1 MSPLYS
7 LFLWNNSSPLQQ
19 LPVQL
24 PVSLDVVVVLAIIAI
39 VFVLFVTQPVPIDA
53 TAVGLMVALVLLG
66 EWTGVSPEQGVSGF
80 SNPAT
85 LTVLAMFVL
94 SEGVRRTG
102 VIQILTRKLIAFA
115 GDNEFRQLLATVTL
129 SGPPGGVVS
138 NVSVVAV
145 LIPAIMNLARQ
156 TKTSPSKLLIPLS
169 FASMLGGMLT
179 VVGTITNLLASEV
192 WVQVGG
198 PDAQPFSLLEFTHL
212 GAIVLL
218 VGIVYLLTVGRYL
231 TPERIKPAESPTDA
245 FGMTDYLTDVV
256 VMEDSPLVGS
266 RVGELSE
273 EDLDLDVFQI
283 VRGNRTLAR
292 GLGSERIQAGDVLSV
307 RADQETLQEVI
318 EHDHL
323 QLLPEVMEAA
333 TEDDVPLPPGF
344 SPRRHGWGSLDAER
358 SDSLAQ
364 DEASNE
370 DTEEDGDETAEED
383 GDETAE
389 EDGDETA
396 EEDGDE
402 TAEEDGDETAEED
415 GDEEAEEDGEE
426 TAEEDGDG
434 EIELTEVVLLP
445 GAWSSRRSAVAD
457 FESDYD
463 VTVLAIRRGDEVI
476 RQRLREVRLQAGD
489 VILVKAPDQVIDR
502 IARDKNVAIAGEGR
516 WEDFD
521 RSKIPIALGILA
533 GSLGLAALDVLTL
546 MVSALTGVAAMFF
559 TGILTPE
566 DAYEAIDWEVIF
578 MVAGVIPLGI
588 AVEASGTADL
598 IADLV
603 VSAGVLLPVIAVL
616 GLFYLGTAVITEM
629 VSNSASVV
637 LLLPIGVEVASQLG
651 ANPFAF
657 AMAVTF
663 AASTPLLTPVG
674 YQTNLMVY
682 GPGGYKFTDFA
693 RVGAPLQLI
702 LTVVTTVGIVFF
714 WGV

>member
-1 MSPLYS
+1 MNTIFLFRS
-7 LFLWNNSSPLQQ
+7 LNAGWPLQL
-19 LPVQL
+19 LPGPF

-94 SEGVRRTG
+94 SEGVRQTG

-192 WVQVGG
+192 WVQAGG
-198 PDAQPFSLLEFTHL
+198 PDARPFALLEFTHL

-231 TPERIKPAESPTDA
+231 TPARIEPAESPTDA

-273 EDLDLDVFQI
+273 RDLDLDVFQI
-283 VRGNRTLAR
+283 VRGNRTLSR
-292 GLGSERIQAGDVLSV
+292 GLGSERIRAGDVLSV

-318 EHDHL
+318 EQDHL

-333 TEDDVPLPPGF
+333 TEDDASLPPGF
-344 SPRRHGWGSLDAER
+344 SPRRHGWEPPDAER
-358 SDSLAQ
+358 SDALTE
-364 DEASNE
+364 DEASSE
-370 DTEEDGDETAEED
+370 DTEEDGNETAEEIP
-383 GDETAE
+383 
-389 EDGDETA
+389 ED
-396 EEDGDE
+396 
-402 TAEEDGDETAEED
+402 
-415 GDEEAEEDGEE
+415 
-426 TAEEDGDG
+426 

-445 GAWSSRRSAVAD
+445 GPRSSRRSGVAD
-457 FESDYD
+457 FERDYD

-489 VILVKAPDQVIDR
+489 VILVQAPDQVLDR
-502 IARDKNVAIAGEGR
+502 IARDTNVAIAGEDR
-516 WEDFD
+516 WEEFD

-533 GSLGLAALDVLTL
+533 GALGLAALDVLTL

-559 TGILTPE
+559 TGVLTPE
-566 DAYEAIDWEVIF
+566 EAYEAVDWEVIF

-588 AVEASGTADL
+588 AVEASGTAAL

-603 VSAGVLLPVIAVL
+603 VSVSVLLPVIAVL

-637 LLLPIGVEVASQLG
+637 LLLPIGVEVAGQLG

-657 AMAVTF
+657 VMAVTF

-702 LTVVTTVGIVFF
+702 LTLVTTVGIAFF
-714 WGV
+714 WGL

>member
-1 MSPLYS
+1 M
-7 LFLWNNSSPLQQ
+7 
-19 LPVQL
+19 
-24 PVSLDVVVVLAIIAI
+24 SLDVIVVLAIIAV

-53 TAVGLMVALVLLG
+53 TAVGLVVTLVLLG
-66 EWTGVSPEQGVSGF
+66 EWTGVSPAQGVSGF

-198 PDAQPFSLLEFTHL
+198 PDAEPFALLEFTQL

-231 TPERIKPAESPTDA
+231 TPARIEPADSPTDA
-245 FGMTDYLTDVV
+245 FGMNDYLTDVV
-256 VMEDSPLVGS
+256 VMEDSSLVGS
-266 RVGELSE
+266 RVRELSE

-283 VRGNRTLAR
+283 VRGTRTLAR
-292 GLGSERIQAGDVLSV
+292 GLASERIEAGDVLSV
-307 RADQETLQEVI
+307 RADQETLQEI
-318 EHDHL
+318 LEQEDL
-323 QLLPEVMEAA
+323 QLLPEVIEAA
-333 TEDDVPLPPGF
+333 ADDDAALPPGF
-344 SPRRHGWGSLDAER
+344 SPARHGAGAVAAAETG
-358 SDSLAQ
+358 DDGALT
-364 DEASNE
+364 DGETASE
-370 DTEEDGDETAEED
+370 TTEETPDEGEEEAPDET
-383 GDETAE
+383 T
-389 EDGDETA
+389 
-396 EEDGDE
+396 
-402 TAEEDGDETAEED
+402 
-415 GDEEAEEDGEE
+415 EE
-426 TAEEDGDG
+426 TTEETPDE

-445 GAWSSRRSAVAD
+445 GAWSTRRSALTD
-457 FESDYD
+457 FENDYD

-489 VILVKAPDQVIDR
+489 VILVQAPDQVLDR
-502 IARDKNVAIAGEGR
+502 IARDVNVAIAGEDR

-521 RSKIPIALGILA
+521 RSKIPVALGILA
-533 GSLGLAALDVLTL
+533 GALGLAALDVLTL

-603 VSAGVLLPVIAVL
+603 VSVSVLFPVIAVL
-616 GLFYLGTAVITEM
+616 GLFYLGTAIITEM
-629 VSNSASVV
+629 ISNSASVV
-637 LLLPIGVEVASQLG
+637 LLLPIGVEVAGQLG

-657 AMAVTF
+657 ALAVTF

-702 LTVVTTVGIVFF
+702 LTLVTTAGIAFF
-714 WGV
+714 WGL

>member
-1 MSPLYS
+1 M
-7 LFLWNNSSPLQQ
+7 
-19 LPVQL
+19 QL
-24 PVSLDVVVVLAIIAI
+24 PVSVDVVVVLAIVAA
-39 VFVLFVTQPVPIDA
+39 VFVLFFTQPVPIDA
-53 TAVGLMVALVLLG
+53 TAVALVVALVILG
-66 EWTGVSPEQGVSGF
+66 EWTGVSPAEGVSGF

-102 VIQILTRKLIAFA
+102 VIQILTRKLVAFA
-115 GDNEFRQLLATVTL
+115 GDDEFRQLLATVTL
-129 SGPPGGVVS
+129 SGPTAGVVS
-138 NVSVVAV
+138 NVSIVAV
-145 LIPAIMNLARQ
+145 LIPAVMNLARQ
-156 TKTSPSKLLIPLS
+156 TKRSPSKLLIPLS

-179 VVGTITNLLASEV
+179 VIGTITNLLASEV

-198 PDAQPFSLLEFTHL
+198 PDAQPFTLLEFTQL
-212 GAIVLL
+212 GAVVLL
-218 VGIVYLLTVGRYL
+218 VGIAYLLTVGRYL
-231 TPERIKPAESPTDA
+231 TPARIQPADSPSDT

-256 VMEDSPLVGS
+256 VMEDSPLAGS
-266 RVGELSE
+266 TVRDLSDR
-273 EDLDLDVFQI
+273 DLDLDVFQI
-283 VRGNRTLAR
+283 VRGHRTLTR
-292 GLGSERIQAGDVLSV
+292 GLGSERIRAGDVLSV

-318 EHDHL
+318 EQEHL

-333 TEDDVPLPPGF
+333 AEDEQPLPPGF
-344 SPRRHGWGSLDAER
+344 SPRRHDWSSLDAEG
-358 SDSLAQ
+358 SGDATGEEASGDV
-364 DEASNE
+364 DEASGE
-370 DTEEDGDETAEED
+370 DTGA
-383 GDETAE
+383 
-389 EDGDETA
+389 
-396 EEDGDE
+396 
-402 TAEEDGDETAEED
+402 
-415 GDEEAEEDGEE
+415 
-426 TAEEDGDG
+426 DGDG
-434 EIELTEVVLLP
+434 TDEEVSDDEIELTEVVLLP
-445 GAWSSRRSAVAD
+445 GPWSSRRSGVTD
-457 FESDYD
+457 FERDYD

-489 VILVKAPDQVIDR
+489 VVLIQAADQVVDR
-502 IARDKNVAIAGEGR
+502 IARDTDVAVSSDDR

-521 RSKIPIALGILA
+521 RSKIPVALGILA
-533 GSLGLAALDVLTL
+533 GVLGLAAFEVLTL

-566 DAYEAIDWEVIF
+566 EAYEAVDWEVIF

-588 AVEASGTADL
+588 AVEASGTADV

-629 VSNSASVV
+629 ISNSASVV
-637 LLLPIGVEVASQLG
+637 LMLPIGVEVAGQLG

-682 GPGGYKFTDFA
+682 GPGGYRFTDFA

-702 LTVVTTVGIVFF
+702 LTAVTTLGIVFF
-714 WGV
+714 WGL

>member
-1 MSPLYS
+1 MSPLFF
-7 LFLWNNSSPLQQ
+7 LLLWNNSLPLQQ

-24 PVSLDVVVVLAIIAI
+24 PVSPDVAVVLAIIAI

-53 TAVGLMVALVLLG
+53 TAVGLVVALVLLG
-66 EWTGVSPEQGVSGF
+66 EWTGVSPAEGVSGF

-115 GDNEFRQLLATVTL
+115 GDNEFKQLLATVTL

-198 PDAQPFSLLEFTHL
+198 PDAQPFALLEFTHL

-231 TPERIKPAESPTDA
+231 TPARIEPTESPTDA

-283 VRGNRTLAR
+283 VRGNRTIAR

-318 EHDHL
+318 EQDHV

-333 TEDDVPLPPGF
+333 TEDDASLPPGF
-344 SPRRHGWGSLDAER
+344 SPRRHGWESLDAER
-358 SDSLAQ
+358 SDSLAE
-364 DEASNE
+364 DEASSE
-370 DTEEDGDETAEED
+370 DTAEDGDETAEEAS
-383 GDETAE
+383 DEA
-389 EDGDETA
+389 
-396 EEDGDE
+396 
-402 TAEEDGDETAEED
+402 
-415 GDEEAEEDGEE
+415 
-426 TAEEDGDG
+426 
-434 EIELTEVVLLP
+434 IELTEVVLLP
-445 GAWSSRRSAVAD
+445 GPWSSRRSGVAD
-457 FESDYD
+457 FERDYD

-489 VILVKAPDQVIDR
+489 VILVQAPDQVLDR
-502 IARDKNVAIAGEGR
+502 IARDTNVAIGGEDR

-533 GSLGLAALDVLTL
+533 GALGLAALDVLGL
-546 MVSALTGVAAMFF
+546 MTSALTGVAAMFF

-603 VSAGVLLPVIAVL
+603 VSVSELLPVIAVL

-657 AMAVTF
+657 VMAVTF

-702 LTVVTTVGIVFF
+702 LTVVTTVGIAFF

>member
-1 MSPLYS
+1 MGPLLS
-7 LFLWNNSSPLQQ
+7 LLSWSNGVPLQQ

-24 PVSLDVVVVLAIIAI
+24 PVSVDVVVVLAIVAA
-39 VFVLFVTQPVPIDA
+39 VFVLFFTQPVPIDA
-53 TAVGLMVALVLLG
+53 TAVALVVALVILG
-66 EWTGVSPEQGVSGF
+66 EWTGVSPAEGVSGF

-102 VIQILTRKLIAFA
+102 VIQILTRKLVAFA
-115 GDNEFRQLLATVTL
+115 GDDEFRQLLATVTL
-129 SGPPGGVVS
+129 SGPTAGVVS
-138 NVSVVAV
+138 NVSIVAV
-145 LIPAIMNLARQ
+145 LIPAVMNLARQ
-156 TKTSPSKLLIPLS
+156 TKRSPSKLLIPLS

-179 VVGTITNLLASEV
+179 VIGTITNLLASEV

-198 PDAQPFSLLEFTHL
+198 PDAQPFTLLEFTQL
-212 GAIVLL
+212 GAVVLL
-218 VGIVYLLTVGRYL
+218 VGIAYLLTVGRYL
-231 TPERIKPAESPTDA
+231 TPARIQPADSPSDT

-256 VMEDSPLVGS
+256 VMEDSPLAGS
-266 RVGELSE
+266 TVRDLSDR
-273 EDLDLDVFQI
+273 DLDLDVFQI
-283 VRGNRTLAR
+283 VRGHRTLTR
-292 GLGSERIQAGDVLSV
+292 GLGSERIRAGDVLSV

-318 EHDHL
+318 EQEHL

-333 TEDDVPLPPGF
+333 AEDEQPLPPGF
-344 SPRRHGWGSLDAER
+344 SPRRHDWSSLDAEG
-358 SDSLAQ
+358 SGDATGEEASGDV
-364 DEASNE
+364 DEASGE
-370 DTEEDGDETAEED
+370 DTGA
-383 GDETAE
+383 
-389 EDGDETA
+389 
-396 EEDGDE
+396 
-402 TAEEDGDETAEED
+402 
-415 GDEEAEEDGEE
+415 
-426 TAEEDGDG
+426 DGDG
-434 EIELTEVVLLP
+434 TDEEVSDDEIELTEVVLLP
-445 GAWSSRRSAVAD
+445 GPWSSRRSGVTD
-457 FESDYD
+457 FERDYD

-489 VILVKAPDQVIDR
+489 VVLIQAADQVVDR
-502 IARDKNVAIAGEGR
+502 IARDTDVAVSSDDR

-521 RSKIPIALGILA
+521 RSKIPVALGILA
-533 GSLGLAALDVLTL
+533 GVLGLAAFEVLTL

-566 DAYEAIDWEVIF
+566 EAYEAVDWEVIF

-588 AVEASGTADL
+588 AVEASGTADV

-629 VSNSASVV
+629 ISNSASVV
-637 LLLPIGVEVASQLG
+637 LMLPIGVEVAGQLG

-682 GPGGYKFTDFA
+682 GPGGYRFTDFA

-702 LTVVTTVGIVFF
+702 LTAVTTLGIVFF
-714 WGV
+714 WGL

>member
-1 MSPLYS
+1 MLSYS
-7 LFLWNNSSPLQQ
+7 LFFNTLWPLQ
-19 LPVQL
+19 LLSVQL
-24 PVSLDVVVVLAIIAI
+24 PVSLDVVVVLAIIAV

-53 TAVGLMVALVLLG
+53 TAVGLIVALALLG
-66 EWTGVSPEQGVSGF
+66 EWTGVSPEQAVSGF

-115 GDNEFRQLLATVTL
+115 GDDEFRQLLATVTL

-198 PDAQPFSLLEFTHL
+198 PDAEPFALLEFTHL

-231 TPERIKPAESPTDA
+231 TPARIEPAESPTDA

-266 RVGELSE
+266 RVEELGE

-318 EHDHL
+318 EQDHL
-323 QLLPEVMEAA
+323 QLLPEVLEAA
-333 TEDDVPLPPGF
+333 TEDDASLPPGF
-344 SPRRHGWGSLDAER
+344 SPRRHGWEPTDAEGSGSR
-358 SDSLAQ
+358 AE
-364 DEASNE
+364 DEASSE
-370 DTEEDGDETAEED
+370 DTEENGDETAEEAP
-383 GDETAE
+383 DE
-389 EDGDETA
+389 
-396 EEDGDE
+396 
-402 TAEEDGDETAEED
+402 
-415 GDEEAEEDGEE
+415 
-426 TAEEDGDG
+426 

-445 GAWSSRRSAVAD
+445 GPWSSRRSGVAD
-457 FESDYD
+457 FERDYD

-489 VILVKAPDQVIDR
+489 VILVQAPDQVLDR
-502 IARDKNVAIAGEGR
+502 IARDTNVAIAGEDR

-533 GSLGLAALDVLTL
+533 GALGLAALDVLTL

-598 IADLV
+598 IADLI
-603 VSAGVLLPVIAVL
+603 VSVSVLLPVIAVL
-616 GLFYLGTAVITEM
+616 GLFYLGTAIITEM

-637 LLLPIGVEVASQLG
+637 LLLPIGVEVAGQLG
-651 ANPFAF
+651 VNPFAF
-657 AMAVTF
+657 VMAVTF

-714 WGV
+714 WGL

>member
-1 MSPLYS
+1 MSF
-7 LFLWNNSSPLQQ
+7 LFFLFSWANNFPLQQ

-24 PVSLDVVVVLAIIAI
+24 PVSLDVIVVLAIVAI

-53 TAVGLMVALVLLG
+53 TAVGLVVALVLLG

-85 LTVLAMFVL
+85 LTVLSMFVL

-115 GDNEFRQLLATVTL
+115 GDNEFRQLFATVTL

-145 LIPAIMNLARQ
+145 LIPAILNLARQ

-198 PDAQPFSLLEFTHL
+198 PDAQPFALLEFTQL

-231 TPERIKPAESPTDA
+231 TPARIEPAESSTDA
-245 FGMTDYLTDVV
+245 FGMNDYLTDVV

-266 RVGELSE
+266 RVSELSE
-273 EDLDLDVFQI
+273 RDLDLDVFQI
-283 VRGNRTLAR
+283 VRGTRTLAR
-292 GLGSERIQAGDVLSV
+292 GLGSERVQTGDVLSV
-307 RADQETLQEVI
+307 RAGQETLQEVI
-318 EHDHL
+318 EQDHL

-333 TEDDVPLPPGF
+333 TEDDASLPPGF
-344 SPRRHGWGSLDAER
+344 SPRRHGGEPPEAELSESLGE
-358 SDSLAQ
+358 
-364 DEASNE
+364 DETSSE
-370 DTEEDGDETAEED
+370 DTEGDGNETAEEAP
-383 GDETAE
+383 DE
-389 EDGDETA
+389 G
-396 EEDGDE
+396 
-402 TAEEDGDETAEED
+402 
-415 GDEEAEEDGEE
+415 
-426 TAEEDGDG
+426 
-434 EIELTEVVLLP
+434 IELTEVVLLP
-445 GAWSSRRSAVAD
+445 GPWSSRRSGVAD
-457 FESDYD
+457 FERDYD

-489 VILVKAPDQVIDR
+489 VILVQAPDQVLDR
-502 IARDKNVAIAGEGR
+502 IARDTNVAIVGDDR

-533 GSLGLAALDVLTL
+533 GALGLAALDVLGL
-546 MVSALTGVAAMFF
+546 MTSALTGVAAMFF

-588 AVEASGTADL
+588 AVEASGTANL

-603 VSAGVLLPVIAVL
+603 VSVSDLLPVIVVL

-657 AMAVTF
+657 VMAVTF

-693 RVGAPLQLI
+693 RVGAPLQLL
-702 LTVVTTVGIVFF
+702 LTVVTTAGIVFF

>member
-1 MSPLYS
+1 MSAALASFS
-7 LFLWNNSSPLQQ
+7 LSTGLPLQI

-24 PVSLDVVVVLAIIAI
+24 PVSLDVVVVLAIITA
-39 VFVLFVTQPVPIDA
+39 VFVLFFTQPVPIDA
-53 TAVGLMVALVLLG
+53 TAVGLVVTLILLG

-102 VIQILTRKLIAFA
+102 VIQILTRKLVAFA
-115 GDNEFRQLLATVTL
+115 GDDEFRQLLATVTL

-145 LIPAIMNLARQ
+145 LIPAIMDLARQ

-198 PDAQPFSLLEFTHL
+198 PDAQPFGLLEFTHL

-218 VGIVYLLTVGRYL
+218 VGIVYLLTIGRYL
-231 TPERIKPAESPTDA
+231 TPARIKPAESPTDA

-266 RVGELSE
+266 RAGELSE
-273 EDLDLDVFQI
+273 RDLDLDVFQI
-283 VRGNRTLAR
+283 VRGNRTLTR
-292 GLGSERIQAGDVLSV
+292 GLGSERIETGDVLSV
-307 RADQETLQEVI
+307 RADQETLQEVL
-318 EHDHL
+318 EQDHV

-333 TEDDVPLPPGF
+333 AEDDAPLPPGF
-344 SPRRHGWGSLDAER
+344 SPRRHGLESPDEEHGGSLAE
-358 SDSLAQ
+358 
-364 DEASNE
+364 DEASSE
-370 DTEEDGDETAEED
+370 DTEADGDETAEETP
-383 GDETAE
+383 DE
-389 EDGDETA
+389 
-396 EEDGDE
+396 
-402 TAEEDGDETAEED
+402 
-415 GDEEAEEDGEE
+415 
-426 TAEEDGDG
+426 

-445 GAWSSRRSAVAD
+445 GPWSSRRSGVGD
-457 FESDYD
+457 FERDYD

-489 VILVKAPDQVIDR
+489 VILVQAPDQVLDR
-502 IARDKNVAIAGEGR
+502 IARDTNVAIASGDG

-521 RSKIPIALGILA
+521 RSKIPIALGILGGA
-533 GSLGLAALDVLTL
+533 LGLAALDVLGL
-546 MVSALTGVAAMFF
+546 MTSALTGVAAMFF

-566 DAYEAIDWEVIF
+566 EAYEAIDWEVIF

-603 VSAGVLLPVIAVL
+603 VSVSVLLPVIAVL
-616 GLFYLGTAVITEM
+616 GLFYLGTAIITEM
-629 VSNSASVV
+629 ISNSASVV
-637 LLLPIGVEVASQLG
+637 LLLPIGVEVAGQLG

-657 AMAVTF
+657 VMAVTF

-693 RVGAPLQLI
+693 RVGAPLQLL
-702 LTVVTTVGIVFF
+702 LTFVTTAGIVYF
-714 WGV
+714 WGL

>member
-1 MSPLYS
+1 MSS
-7 LFLWNNSSPLQQ
+7 LFLHFVWSNGFPLQQ

-24 PVSLDVVVVLAIIAI
+24 PVSFDVVVVLAIIAV

-53 TAVGLMVALVLLG
+53 TAVGLVVALVLLG
-66 EWTGVSPEQGVSGF
+66 EWTGVSPGQGVSGF

-102 VIQILTRKLIAFA
+102 IIQILTRKLIAFA
-115 GDNEFRQLLATVTL
+115 GDNEFKQLLATVTL

-198 PDAQPFSLLEFTHL
+198 PDAEPFALLEFTHL

-218 VGIVYLLTVGRYL
+218 VGVVYLLTIGRYL
-231 TPERIKPAESPTDA
+231 TPARIKPAESPTDA

-266 RVGELSE
+266 RVGELGE

-283 VRGNRTLAR
+283 VRGNRTLAH
-292 GLGSERIQAGDVLSV
+292 GLGWERLQAGDVLSV

-318 EHDHL
+318 EQEHL

-333 TEDDVPLPPGF
+333 TEDDASLPPGF
-344 SPRRHGWGSLDAER
+344 SPRRHGWESVDAER
-358 SDSLAQ
+358 SGSPVE
-364 DEASNE
+364 DEASGE
-370 DTEEDGDETAEED
+370 DTEEDGKESAEEAD
-383 GDETAE
+383 DE
-389 EDGDETA
+389 
-396 EEDGDE
+396 
-402 TAEEDGDETAEED
+402 
-415 GDEEAEEDGEE
+415 
-426 TAEEDGDG
+426 

-445 GAWSSRRSAVAD
+445 GPWSSRRSGVAD
-457 FESDYD
+457 FERDYD

-489 VILVKAPDQVIDR
+489 VILVQAPDQVLDR
-502 IARDKNVAIAGEGR
+502 IARDTNVAIAGEDR

-533 GSLGLAALDVLTL
+533 GALGLAALDVLTL

-603 VSAGVLLPVIAVL
+603 VSVSALFPVIVVL
-616 GLFYLGTAVITEM
+616 GLFYLGTAIITEM

-637 LLLPIGVEVASQLG
+637 LLLPIGVEVAGQLG

-657 AMAVTF
+657 VMAVTF

-714 WGV
+714 WGI

>member
-1 MSPLYS
+1 MSS
-7 LFLWNNSSPLQQ
+7 LSLLSASSAGWPLQP
-19 LPVQL
+19 LPGSL
-24 PVSLDVVVVLAIIAI
+24 PLSIDVLVVLALIAT

-53 TAVGLMVALVLLG
+53 TAVGLVVALVLLG

-115 GDNEFRQLLATVTL
+115 GDDEFRQLLATVTL

-198 PDAQPFSLLEFTHL
+198 PDARPFSLLEFTHL
-212 GAIVLL
+212 GAVVLL

-231 TPERIKPAESPTDA
+231 TPVRIEPAESPTDA

-266 RVGELSE
+266 RVEELSGQ
-273 EDLDLDVFQI
+273 DLDLDVFQI
-283 VRGNRTLAR
+283 VRGDRTLAH
-292 GLGSERIQAGDVLSV
+292 GLGSERIRAGDVLSV

-323 QLLPEVMEAA
+323 RLLPEVMEAA
-333 TEDDVPLPPGF
+333 AEDDASLPPGF
-344 SPRRHGWGSLDAER
+344 SPRRHGWEPPDAEA
-358 SDSLAQ
+358 SDSLAES
-364 DEASNE
+364 EASSE
-370 DTEEDGDETAEED
+370 DTEEDGDET
-383 GDETAE
+383 
-389 EDGDETA
+389 
-396 EEDGDE
+396 
-402 TAEEDGDETAEED
+402 
-415 GDEEAEEDGEE
+415 DEEPPDE
-426 TAEEDGDG
+426 

-445 GAWSSRRSAVAD
+445 GPWSSRRSGVAD
-457 FESDYD
+457 FERDYD

-476 RQRLREVRLQAGD
+476 RQRLREVRLRAGD
-489 VILVKAPDQVIDR
+489 VILVQASDQVLDR
-502 IARDKNVAIAGEGR
+502 IARDTNVAIAGEDG
-516 WEDFD
+516 WEEFD

-533 GSLGLAALDVLTL
+533 GALGLAALDVLTL

-566 DAYEAIDWEVIF
+566 EAYDAIDWQVIF

-588 AVEASGTADL
+588 AVEASGTADV
-598 IADLV
+598 IADV
-603 VSAGVLLPVIAVL
+603 IVSVGVLLPVIAVL
-616 GLFYLGTAVITEM
+616 GLFYLGTALITEM

-637 LLLPIGVEVASQLG
+637 LMLPVGVEVAGQLG

-702 LTVVTTVGIVFF
+702 LTIVTTVGITVF
-714 WGV
+714 WGL

>member
-1 MSPLYS
+1 MSPLFF
-7 LFLWNNSSPLQQ
+7 LFSWNNSFPLQQ

-24 PVSLDVVVVLAIIAI
+24 PVSFDVVVVLAIIAT

-115 GDNEFRQLLATVTL
+115 GDNEFKQLLATVTL

-198 PDAQPFSLLEFTHL
+198 PDAEPFALLEFTHL

-218 VGIVYLLTVGRYL
+218 VGLVYLLTVGRYL
-231 TPERIKPAESPTDA
+231 TPARIDPAESPTDA

-256 VMEDSPLVGS
+256 VMEDSPVVGS
-266 RVGELSE
+266 RVTELNE
-273 EDLDLDVFQI
+273 RDLDLDVFQI
-283 VRGNRTLAR
+283 VRGDRTIAR

-318 EHDHL
+318 EQDHL

-333 TEDDVPLPPGF
+333 TEDDAPLPPGF
-344 SPRRHGWGSLDAER
+344 SPRRHDWESFTAER
-358 SDSLAQ
+358 SDSLVE
-364 DEASNE
+364 DEASSE
-370 DTEEDGDETAEED
+370 DTEEDGDETAEEASD
-383 GDETAE
+383 E
-389 EDGDETA
+389 ED
-396 EEDGDE
+396 
-402 TAEEDGDETAEED
+402 
-415 GDEEAEEDGEE
+415 
-426 TAEEDGDG
+426 
-434 EIELTEVVLLP
+434 ELTEVVLLP
-445 GAWSSRRSAVAD
+445 GPWSSRRSGVTD
-457 FESDYD
+457 FERDYD

-489 VILVKAPDQVIDR
+489 VILVQAPDQMLDR
-502 IARDKNVAIAGEGR
+502 IARDTNVAIAGEDR

-533 GSLGLAALDVLTL
+533 GALGLAALDVLTL

-566 DAYEAIDWEVIF
+566 EAYEAVDWEVIF

-588 AVEASGTADL
+588 AVEASGTAAL

-603 VSAGVLLPVIAVL
+603 VSVSVLLPVIAVL
-616 GLFYLGTAVITEM
+616 GLFYLGTAIITEM

-637 LLLPIGVEVASQLG
+637 LLLPIGVEVAGQLG
-651 ANPFAF
+651 VNPFAF
-657 AMAVTF
+657 VMAVTF

-682 GPGGYKFTDFA
+682 GPGGYKFTDFT

-702 LTVVTTVGIVFF
+702 LTVVTTVGIAFF
-714 WGV
+714 WGL

>member
-1 MSPLYS
+1 MNS
-7 LFLWNNSSPLQQ
+7 LSFLFSGNFGMLLQQ
-19 LPVQL
+19 FPVQL
-24 PVSLDVVVVLAIIAI
+24 PVAFDVVIVLAIIAV
-39 VFVLFVTQPVPIDA
+39 VFILFITQPVPIDA
-53 TAVGLMVALVLLG
+53 TAVGLVVVLVLLG
-66 EWTGVSPEQGVSGF
+66 EWTGVSPAEGVSGF

-102 VIQILTRKLIAFA
+102 VIQILTRKLVSFA
-115 GDNEFRQLLATVTL
+115 GDNEFRQLLATVSL

-138 NVSVVAV
+138 NVSIVAV
-145 LIPAIMNLARQ
+145 LIPAITDLARK

-192 WVQVGG
+192 WAQVGG
-198 PDAQPFSLLEFTHL
+198 PDAQPFNLLEFTHL

-231 TPERIKPAESPTDA
+231 TPARIQPAGSPTES
-245 FGMTDYLTDVV
+245 FGMSDYLTDVV
-256 VMEDSPLVGS
+256 VMEDSPLIGS
-266 RVGELSE
+266 RVRELSE
-273 EDLDLDVFQI
+273 EDLDLDVFQL
-283 VRGNRTLAR
+283 VRGHRRLSR
-292 GLGSERIQAGDVLSV
+292 GLDSERIQAGDVLSV
-307 RADQETLQEVI
+307 RADQETLQEII
-318 EHDHL
+318 EQDHL

-333 TEDDVPLPPGF
+333 EEDEEPLPPGF
-344 SPRRHGWGSLDAER
+344 SPRRHGWQSIDTER
-358 SDSLAQ
+358 SDSLAEG
-364 DEASNE
+364 EASSE
-370 DTEEDGDETAEED
+370 DTEEKES
-383 GDETAE
+383 
-389 EDGDETA
+389 
-396 EEDGDE
+396 
-402 TAEEDGDETAEED
+402 
-415 GDEEAEEDGEE
+415 EE
-426 TAEEDGDG
+426 TAEEVPDD

-445 GAWSSRRSAVAD
+445 GAWSRRRSSVAE
-457 FESDYD
+457 FESDYE
-463 VTVLAIRRGDEVI
+463 VTLLAIRRGDEVI
-476 RQRLREVRLQAGD
+476 RKRLREVQLRAGD
-489 VILVKAPDQVIDR
+489 VILVQAPDKVLER
-502 IARDKNVAIAGEGR
+502 ISRDTNVAISGEDR

-521 RSKIPIALGILA
+521 RSQIPIALGILA
-533 GSLGLAALDVLTL
+533 GVLGLAALDVLTL

-566 DAYEAIDWEVIF
+566 DAYDAIDWQVIF

-588 AVEASGTADL
+588 AVEASGTADV
-598 IADLV
+598 IADLI

-616 GLFYLGTAVITEM
+616 GLFYLGTALITEM
-629 VSNSASVV
+629 VSNTASVV
-637 LLLPIGVEVASQLG
+637 LMLPVGVEVAGQLG

-702 LTVVTTVGIVFF
+702 LTVVTTAGIVFF
-714 WGV
+714 WGL

>member
-1 MSPLYS
+1 M
-7 LFLWNNSSPLQQ
+7 
-19 LPVQL
+19 QL
-24 PVSLDVVVVLAIIAI
+24 PVSFDVVVVLAIIAT

-115 GDNEFRQLLATVTL
+115 GDNEFKQLLATVTL

-198 PDAQPFSLLEFTHL
+198 PDAEPFALLEFTHL

-218 VGIVYLLTVGRYL
+218 VGLVYLLTVGRYL
-231 TPERIKPAESPTDA
+231 TPARIDPAESPTDA

-256 VMEDSPLVGS
+256 VMEDSPVVGS
-266 RVGELSE
+266 RVTELNE
-273 EDLDLDVFQI
+273 RDLDLDVFQI
-283 VRGNRTLAR
+283 VRGDRTIAR

-318 EHDHL
+318 EQDHL

-333 TEDDVPLPPGF
+333 TEDDAPLPPGF
-344 SPRRHGWGSLDAER
+344 SPRRHDWESFTAER
-358 SDSLAQ
+358 SDSLVE
-364 DEASNE
+364 DEASSE
-370 DTEEDGDETAEED
+370 DTEEDGDETAEEASD
-383 GDETAE
+383 E
-389 EDGDETA
+389 ED
-396 EEDGDE
+396 
-402 TAEEDGDETAEED
+402 
-415 GDEEAEEDGEE
+415 
-426 TAEEDGDG
+426 
-434 EIELTEVVLLP
+434 ELTEVVLLP
-445 GAWSSRRSAVAD
+445 GPWSSRRSGVTD
-457 FESDYD
+457 FERDYD

-489 VILVKAPDQVIDR
+489 VILVQAPDQMLDR
-502 IARDKNVAIAGEGR
+502 IARDTNVAIAGEDR

-533 GSLGLAALDVLTL
+533 GALGLAALDVLTL

-566 DAYEAIDWEVIF
+566 EAYEAVDWEVIF

-588 AVEASGTADL
+588 AVEASGTAAL

-603 VSAGVLLPVIAVL
+603 VSVSVLLPVIAVL
-616 GLFYLGTAVITEM
+616 GLFYLGTAIITEM

-637 LLLPIGVEVASQLG
+637 LLLPIGVEVAGQLG
-651 ANPFAF
+651 VNPFAF
-657 AMAVTF
+657 VMAVTF

-682 GPGGYKFTDFA
+682 GPGGYKFTDFT

-702 LTVVTTVGIVFF
+702 LTVVTTVGIAFF
-714 WGV
+714 WGL

>member
-1 MSPLYS
+1 MSS
-7 LFLWNNSSPLQQ
+7 LFFPFSGNFGTFLQQ
-19 LPVQL
+19 LPVEL
-24 PVSLDVVVVLAIIAI
+24 PVSFDVVIVLAIIAV
-39 VFVLFVTQPVPIDA
+39 VFILFITQPVPIDA
-53 TAVGLMVALVLLG
+53 TAVGLVVVLVLLG
-66 EWTGVSPEQGVSGF
+66 EWTGVSPEEGVSGF

-102 VIQILTRKLIAFA
+102 VIQILTRKLVSFA
-115 GDNEFRQLLATVTL
+115 GDNEFRQLLATVSL

-138 NVSVVAV
+138 NVSIVAV
-145 LIPAIMNLARQ
+145 LIPAITDLARQ

-231 TPERIKPAESPTDA
+231 TPARIQPAGSPTES
-245 FGMTDYLTDVV
+245 FGMSDYLTDVV
-256 VMEDSPLVGS
+256 VMEDSSLIGS
-266 RVGELSE
+266 RVRELSE

-283 VRGNRTLAR
+283 VRGHRRLSR
-292 GLGSERIQAGDVLSV
+292 GLDSERIQAGDVLSV
-307 RADQETLQEVI
+307 RADQEALQEII
-318 EHDHL
+318 EQDHL

-333 TEDDVPLPPGF
+333 KEDEEPLPPGF
-344 SPRRHGWGSLDAER
+344 SPRRHGWQSIDTER
-358 SDSLAQ
+358 SDSLAEGQ
-364 DEASNE
+364 ASSE
-370 DTEEDGDETAEED
+370 DTEEKESDETAEEVPD
-383 GDETAE
+383 D
-389 EDGDETA
+389 
-396 EEDGDE
+396 
-402 TAEEDGDETAEED
+402 
-415 GDEEAEEDGEE
+415 
-426 TAEEDGDG
+426 

-445 GAWSSRRSAVAD
+445 GAWSRRRSSVAD

-463 VTVLAIRRGDEVI
+463 VTLLAIRRGDEVI
-476 RQRLREVRLQAGD
+476 RKRLREVRLRAGD
-489 VILVKAPDQVIDR
+489 VILVQAPDKVLER
-502 IARDKNVAIAGEGR
+502 ISRDTNVAISGEDR

-521 RSKIPIALGILA
+521 RSQIPLALGILA
-533 GSLGLAALDVLTL
+533 GVLGLAALDVLTL

-566 DAYEAIDWEVIF
+566 DAYDAIDWQVIF

-588 AVEASGTADL
+588 AVEASGTADV
-598 IADLV
+598 IADLI
-603 VSAGVLLPVIAVL
+603 VSAGVLLPVIVVL
-616 GLFYLGTAVITEM
+616 GLFYLGTALITEM

-637 LLLPIGVEVASQLG
+637 LMLPVGVEVAGQLG

-693 RVGAPLQLI
+693 RVGAPLQMI
-702 LTVVTTVGIVFF
+702 LTVVTTAGIAFF
-714 WGV
+714 WGL

>member
-1 MSPLYS
+1 MSAVFSSFS
-7 LFLWNNSSPLQQ
+7 LSTGWPLQL
-19 LPVQL
+19 LPVQF

-94 SEGVRRTG
+94 SEGVRQTG

-198 PDAQPFSLLEFTHL
+198 PDARPFALLEFTHL

-231 TPERIKPAESPTDA
+231 TPARIEPAESPTDA

-273 EDLDLDVFQI
+273 RDLDLDVFQI
-283 VRGNRTLAR
+283 VRGNRTLSR
-292 GLGSERIQAGDVLSV
+292 GLGSERIRAGDVLSV

-318 EHDHL
+318 EQDHL

-333 TEDDVPLPPGF
+333 TEDDTPLPPGF
-344 SPRRHGWGSLDAER
+344 SPRRHGWEPPDAER
-358 SDSLAQ
+358 SGSPAE
-364 DEASNE
+364 DETSTE
-370 DTEEDGDETAEED
+370 DTEEDGNETAEEIP
-383 GDETAE
+383 
-389 EDGDETA
+389 ED
-396 EEDGDE
+396 
-402 TAEEDGDETAEED
+402 
-415 GDEEAEEDGEE
+415 
-426 TAEEDGDG
+426 

-445 GAWSSRRSAVAD
+445 GPRSSRRSGVAD
-457 FESDYD
+457 FERDYD

-489 VILVKAPDQVIDR
+489 VILVQAPDQVLDR
-502 IARDKNVAIAGEGR
+502 IARDTNVAIAGEDR
-516 WEDFD
+516 WEEFD

-533 GSLGLAALDVLTL
+533 GALGLAALDVLTL

-559 TGILTPE
+559 TGVLTPE
-566 DAYEAIDWEVIF
+566 EAYEAVDWEVIF

-588 AVEASGTADL
+588 AVEASGTAAL

-603 VSAGVLLPVIAVL
+603 VSVSVLLPVIAVL

-629 VSNSASVV
+629 ISNSASVV
-637 LLLPIGVEVASQLG
+637 LLLPIGVEVAGQLG

-657 AMAVTF
+657 VMAVTF

-702 LTVVTTVGIVFF
+702 LTLVTTVGIAFF
-714 WGV
+714 WGL

>member
-1 MSPLYS
+1 MNAVLVS
-7 LFLWNNSSPLQQ
+7 LSSSAGWPLQL

-24 PVSLDVVVVLAIIAI
+24 PVSLDVAVVLAIIAV

-53 TAVGLMVALVLLG
+53 TAVGLVVALVLLG

-115 GDNEFRQLLATVTL
+115 GDDEFRQLLATVTL

-198 PDAQPFSLLEFTHL
+198 PDAEPFALLEFTHL

-231 TPERIKPAESPTDA
+231 TPARIEPAESPTDA

-266 RVGELSE
+266 WVGELSE
-273 EDLDLDVFQI
+273 RDLDLDVFQI

-292 GLGSERIQAGDVLSV
+292 GLGSERVQAGDVLSV

-318 EHDHL
+318 EQDHL
-323 QLLPEVMEAA
+323 QLLPEVIEAA
-333 TEDDVPLPPGF
+333 AEDDAPLPPGF
-344 SPRRHGWGSLDAER
+344 SPRRHGWEPPEAER
-358 SDSLAQ
+358 SDSLTE
-364 DEASNE
+364 DESSSE
-370 DTEEDGDETAEED
+370 DTEEDGDETVEE
-383 GDETAE
+383 GSDE
-389 EDGDETA
+389 
-396 EEDGDE
+396 
-402 TAEEDGDETAEED
+402 
-415 GDEEAEEDGEE
+415 
-426 TAEEDGDG
+426 

-445 GAWSSRRSAVAD
+445 GPWSSRRSGVAD
-457 FESDYD
+457 FERDYD

-489 VILVKAPDQVIDR
+489 VILVQAPDQVLDR
-502 IARDKNVAIAGEGR
+502 IARDTNVAVAGEDR

-533 GSLGLAALDVLTL
+533 GALGLAALDVLTL

-566 DAYEAIDWEVIF
+566 EAYEAVDWEVIF

-603 VSAGVLLPVIAVL
+603 VSVSVLLPVIAVL

-637 LLLPIGVEVASQLG
+637 LLLPIGVEVAGQLG

-657 AMAVTF
+657 VMAVTF

-702 LTVVTTVGIVFF
+702 LTLVTTAGIAFF
-714 WGV
+714 WGL

>member
-1 MSPLYS
+1 M
-7 LFLWNNSSPLQQ
+7 
-19 LPVQL
+19 
-24 PVSLDVVVVLAIIAI
+24 DVFVVLAIVAV

-53 TAVGLMVALVLLG
+53 TAVGLVVALVLLG
-66 EWTGVSPEQGVSGF
+66 RWTGVSPEQGVSGF

-115 GDNEFRQLLATVTL
+115 GDDEFRQLLATVTL

-192 WVQVGG
+192 WTQVGG

-231 TPERIKPAESPTDA
+231 TPARIEPAESPTDA

-273 EDLDLDVFQI
+273 RDLDLDVFQI
-283 VRGNRTLAR
+283 VRGDRTIAH
-292 GLGSERIQAGDVLSV
+292 GLGSERVQTGDVLSV
-307 RADQETLQEVI
+307 RTDQETLQEVI
-318 EHDHL
+318 EHEHL
-323 QLLPEVMEAA
+323 RLLPEVMEAA
-333 TEDDVPLPPGF
+333 TEDDAALPPGF
-344 SPRRHGWGSLDAER
+344 SPERHGWEPPDADPSGSLAEDDG
-358 SDSLAQ
+358 SS
-364 DEASNE
+364 E
-370 DTEEDGDETAEED
+370 DTEEDGDETV
-383 GDETAE
+383 
-389 EDGDETA
+389 
-396 EEDGDE
+396 
-402 TAEEDGDETAEED
+402 
-415 GDEEAEEDGEE
+415 EEAPDE
-426 TAEEDGDG
+426 

-445 GAWSSRRSAVAD
+445 GPWSSRRSGVAD
-457 FESDYD
+457 FERDYD

-489 VILVKAPDQVIDR
+489 VILVQASDRVLDR
-502 IARDKNVAIAGEGR
+502 IARDTNVAIASEDR

-521 RSKIPIALGILA
+521 RSKIPVALGILA
-533 GSLGLAALDVLTL
+533 GALGLAALDVLTL

-566 DAYEAIDWEVIF
+566 EAYDAVDWEVIF

-588 AVEASGTADL
+588 AVEASGTAAL

-603 VSAGVLLPVIAVL
+603 VSVSVLLPAIALL

-637 LLLPIGVEVASQLG
+637 LMLPIGVEVASQLG

-702 LTVVTTVGIVFF
+702 LTVVTTAGIAYF
-714 WGV
+714 WGL

>member
-1 MSPLYS
+1 
-7 LFLWNNSSPLQQ
+7 
-19 LPVQL
+19 
-24 PVSLDVVVVLAIIAI
+24 
-39 VFVLFVTQPVPIDA
+39 
-53 TAVGLMVALVLLG
+53 
-66 EWTGVSPEQGVSGF
+66 
-80 SNPAT
+80 
-85 LTVLAMFVL
+85 
-94 SEGVRRTG
+94 
-102 VIQILTRKLIAFA
+102 
-115 GDNEFRQLLATVTL
+115 
-129 SGPPGGVVS
+129 
-138 NVSVVAV
+138 
-145 LIPAIMNLARQ
+145 
-156 TKTSPSKLLIPLS
+156 
-169 FASMLGGMLT
+169 MLGGMLT

-198 PDAQPFSLLEFTHL
+198 PDAQPFALLEFTHL

-218 VGIVYLLTVGRYL
+218 VGIVYLLSVGRYL
-231 TPERIKPAESPTDA
+231 TPARIEPAESPTDA

-273 EDLDLDVFQI
+273 RDLDLDVFQI

-292 GLGSERIQAGDVLSV
+292 GLGSERIRAGDVLSV

-318 EHDHL
+318 EQDHL

-344 SPRRHGWGSLDAER
+344 SPRRHGWEPPDAER
-358 SDSLAQ
+358 TGSLTEA
-364 DEASNE
+364 EASSE
-370 DTEEDGDETAEED
+370 DTEEEGDETAEEVP
-383 GDETAE
+383 DE
-389 EDGDETA
+389 
-396 EEDGDE
+396 
-402 TAEEDGDETAEED
+402 
-415 GDEEAEEDGEE
+415 
-426 TAEEDGDG
+426 

-445 GAWSSRRSAVAD
+445 GLRSSRRSGVTD
-457 FESDYD
+457 FERDYD

-489 VILVKAPDQVIDR
+489 VILVQAPDQVLDR
-502 IARDKNVAIAGEGR
+502 IARDTNVAIAGEDR
-516 WEDFD
+516 WEEFD

-533 GSLGLAALDVLTL
+533 GALGLAALDVLTL

-559 TGILTPE
+559 TGVLTPE
-566 DAYEAIDWEVIF
+566 EAYEAVDWEVIF

-588 AVEASGTADL
+588 AVEASGTAAL

-603 VSAGVLLPVIAVL
+603 VSVSVLLPVIAVL

-629 VSNSASVV
+629 ISNSASVV
-637 LLLPIGVEVASQLG
+637 LLLPIGVEVAGQLG

-657 AMAVTF
+657 VMAVTF

-702 LTVVTTVGIVFF
+702 LTLVTTAGIAFF
-714 WGV
+714 WGL

>member
-1 MSPLYS
+1 MGT
-7 LFLWNNSSPLQQ
+7 LFCLLSRNIGRPLQQ

-24 PVSLDVVVVLAIIAI
+24 PVSFDVVVVLVIIAA

-53 TAVGLMVALVLLG
+53 TAVGLMVTLILLG

-145 LIPAIMNLARQ
+145 LIPAVTNLARK
-156 TKTSPSKLLIPLS
+156 TGTSPSKLLIPLS

-198 PDAQPFSLLEFTHL
+198 SDAQPFALLEFTQL

-231 TPERIKPAESPTDA
+231 TPARIEPSESPSDA

-273 EDLDLDVFQI
+273 RDLDLDVFQI
-283 VRGNRTLAR
+283 VRGNRTLTR
-292 GLGSERIQAGDVLSV
+292 GLRSERIQAGDVLSV
-307 RADQETLQEVI
+307 RADQDTLQEVI
-318 EHDHL
+318 EHDDL

-333 TEDDVPLPPGF
+333 ADDDEPLPPAF
-344 SPRRHGWGSLDAER
+344 SPRRHGWESLDTEDSGSLAE
-358 SDSLAQ
+358 
-364 DEASNE
+364 
-370 DTEEDGDETAEED
+370 DETQSEDAEED
-383 GDETAE
+383 SGETI
-389 EDGDETA
+389 
-396 EEDGDE
+396 
-402 TAEEDGDETAEED
+402 
-415 GDEEAEEDGEE
+415 EE
-426 TAEEDGDG
+426 TPDE

-445 GAWSSRRSAVAD
+445 GPWSSRRSGVAD
-457 FESDYD
+457 FERDYD

-489 VILVKAPDQVIDR
+489 VILVQAQDEVLDR
-502 IARDKNVAIAGEGR
+502 IATDTNVVISSDER
-516 WEDFD
+516 WEEFD

-533 GSLGLAALDVLTL
+533 GVLGLAALEILGL
-546 MVSALTGVAAMFF
+546 MTSALTGVAAMFF

-566 DAYEAIDWEVIF
+566 EAYEAVDWDVIF

-588 AVEASGTADL
+588 AVEASGTADV

-603 VSAGVLLPVIAVL
+603 VSVSVLLPVTVVL

-637 LLLPIGVEVASQLG
+637 LMLPIGVEVASQLD
-651 ANPFAF
+651 ANAFAF
-657 AMAVTF
+657 VMAVTF

-702 LTVVTTVGIVFF
+702 LTVVTTAGIVFF
-714 WGV
+714 WGI